1 MKNYLRIFVF
11 VLLGL
16 ILGLNGYSQTGFSV
30 HAGPS
35 IIFRNNDLKS
45 TSLKEGGLN
54 LSFQYQ
60 KPINEK
66 LNFEIDFDY
75 LFNNYKLYSI
85 PDELFRFHGKRK
97 VPTREFLPIS
107 NIPLTVGFSL
117 HAPFYEESEFFTSVA
132 LGGDLMIVPK
142 IDYYDE
148 FNNFHTFERETYF
161 KKCLKLRVGIITDET
176 YYISLNYFVLFGGP
190 LDSINEFEFTEV
202 PQVSLTIGYA
212 FN

>member
-16 ILGLNGYSQTGFSV
+16 FFSLNGYSQTGFSV

-54 LSFQYQ
+54 LSIQYQ
-60 KPINEK
+60 KPISEK
-66 LNFEIDFDY
+66 LNFGIDFDY

-85 PDELFRFHGKRK
+85 PDELSRFTTHRK
-97 VPTREFLPIS
+97 ISTRNFLPLS
-107 NIPLTVGFSL
+107 NIPLTVGVSW
-117 HAPFYEESEFFTSVA
+117 HTPFYEESEFFTSVA

-148 FNNFHTFERETYF
+148 FNNFHTFQRENDFKKCFKLKAGIIIDETYF
-161 KKCLKLRVGIITDET
+161 
-176 YYISLNYFVLFGGP
+176 ISLNYFVLFGGS
-190 LDSINEFEFTEV
+190 LDSINEFEFTGI
-202 PQVSLTIGYA
+202 PPVSLTLGYA
-212 FN
+212 F